1 MRVHRGLVGPSQFA
15 AIRRW
20 EYLYDSAFES
30 IEQFQIESCL
40 AFCMESF
47 ENSLRE
53 RNNRLASWG
62 RLETRAKT
70 KWKRVSPGQTIYERP
85 MFLWWWLTKHKSNGP
100 GRCYKHMLV
109 TQLFAIKPLHPPRP
123 SLSFTFPSNF
133 THPCR
138 TVGIIILL
146 WKCARALCLFSNP
159 LFVLAFFVSFL
170 FARPKYKFC
179 AGSMIANN
187 WIKFNIIFNINVK
200 TKQQND
206 TQTNQQIN

>member
-1 MRVHRGLVGPSQFA
+1 MRVYKGLVGPSQFA

-53 RNNRLASWG
+53 RDNRLASWG
-62 RLETRAKT
+62 RSGTRAET

-109 TQLFAIKPLHPPRP
+109 TQLFAIKPLHPLDHLCR
-123 SLSFTFPSNF
+123 SLFPPISPIHAERLAWLFYYENVHGLCVYLVTRYLCWHF
-133 THPCR
+133 LSAFY
-138 TVGIIILL
+138 LL
-146 WKCARALCLFSNP
+146 DRNIS
-159 LFVLAFFVSFL
+159 FVLAPWL
-170 FARPKYKFC
+170 
-179 AGSMIANN
+179 
-187 WIKFNIIFNINVK
+187 
-200 TKQQND
+200 
-206 TQTNQQIN
+206 QTIE